1 MLAIDTLSVIEF
13 QAVFHPPNVISSA
26 SVRNVWPCLLA
37 VQWNCL
43 VLSEEACFPF
53 SATWNFPDWNTKL
66 FPKGQIFSWKLSCYC
81 TPSNV
86 KTIKKKKK
94 KKTDGWMLWA
104 VIADFPVGEEENRFE
119 GWSSDPLRFSG
130 VSCLFD
136 VVWRA
141 LGPIRFPYR
150 SDPGREEADG
160 PYLLTQPPPA
170 LNPIRVNES
179 PRAVCR
185 DKEFSPLPLRKEFK
199 TRLISPSAPVSF
211 GGPIFHSYS
220 TES

>member
-43 VLSEEACFPF
+43 VLSEDACFPF

-94 KKTDGWMLWA
+94 KKTRWL
-104 VIADFPVGEEENRFE
+104 
-119 GWSSDPLRFSG
+119 
-130 VSCLFD
+130 D
-136 VVWRA
+136 VV
-141 LGPIRFPYR
+141 GGYCRFPCGRGGKSFRGMIEWPVTIQRCFLFVWCSLARAR
-150 SDPGREEADG
+150 SN
-160 PYLLTQPPPA
+160 T
-170 LNPIRVNES
+170 
-179 PRAVCR
+179 
-185 DKEFSPLPLRKEFK
+185 
-199 TRLISPSAPVSF
+199 ISV
-211 GGPIFHSYS
+211 
-220 TES
+220 